1 MLATCDMT
9 SWYDTVI
16 STLESLQNE
25 WSSFLIHFF
34 FFIYSSVSVFL
45 IWLINSLVVA
55 RFTHS
60 VVSRLIRLMSIIVFS
75 AENDLLFVIESTE
88 LLLSWIHFIS
98 VISRL
103 SYDCL
108 RIITFIISRFSTVIS
123 RRTRQSYRDLLSMT
137 SIREIEILR
146 DNILIRM
153 TFSTESTSKSWI
165 IAKSSIVK
173 TLRVIRLHFIE
184 NQCKMFVVL
193 IESAKQM
200 T

>member
-1 MLATCDMT
+1 MIIFSFSSAHLNDCLLF
-9 SWYDTVI
+9 S
-16 STLESLQNE
+16 STHLKWLSSLFIYSLK
-25 WSSFLIHFF
+25 WLSSL
-34 FFIYSSVSVFL
+34 FIYSSISVFL
-45 IWLINSLVVA
+45 IWLIVFLA

-98 VISRL
+98 MISRL

-108 RIITFIISRFSTVIS
+108 RIITSIINRFFTMMF
-123 RRTRQSYRDLLSMT
+123 RRIRQSYKNFEFVTSMKDTTT
-137 SIREIEILR
+137 SSILMR
-146 DNILIRM
+146 IDFNID
-153 TFSTESTSKSWI
+153 STSKSWI
-165 IAKSSIVK
+165 IAKNSIVK

-184 NQCKMFVVL
+184 NQCKIFAWVASVR
-193 IESAKQM
+193 QM